1 MRPSA
6 IWLPA
11 LAGMMWGSACG
22 ERVRGPGFVISG
34 AEEGS
39 RMRGTPCGDVNGDG
53 LEDILVN
60 LEQSR
65 PGLGAFLVFGKSDE
79 EPVDVAAIASGEP
92 GSEALGR
99 AIEPG
104 LPEASSFFMVPIGD
118 INGDG
123 LADLAALSQ
132 LDHDE
137 PGGISAIDVIYGGP
151 ALPSPMRPAEITAGD
166 GGFRVEAPPDT
177 GASARAVGDMDGD
190 GFDDLAIG
198 FSNYDIDVH
207 YFVYGDSEPLSPTV
221 EQLNAGSGGF
231 SFRSEWLRQAGDVN
245 GDGHDDFISLIFVS
259 YYHGGIA
266 HIVFGGPSFGP
277 QAFNS
282 ESAGATISFSQR
294 IVSAFDAGDVNADG
308 FDDVVFGGY
317 SGDIAYVVF
326 GGAEMVLFD
335 TGEGY
340 NGPAD
345 LGDRGYVIQ
354 IGDPFSNDEVFGRGE
369 IVPTGDANGD
379 GLDDLIIR
387 GKDGTYLALGK
398 KDTETLVLRDEG
410 LSLDDLPL
418 GKHLGV
424 VSGVGSIRGNG
435 SKDLVISDPDAK
447 VRGEEQSGRIFVLFD
462 PELAG

>member
-22 ERVRGPGFVISG
+22 EQFRGPGFVISG
-34 AEEGS
+34 AEEGG

-104 LPEASSFFMVPIGD
+104 LPEVSSFDVIAIGD

-123 LADLAALSQ
+123 FADLAALSKPSRAE
-132 LDHDE
+132 LLSSR
-137 PGGISAIDVIYGGP
+137 SASMIHVIYGGP
-151 ALPSPMRPAEITAGD
+151 ALPSPSRPAEITAGA
-166 GGFRVEAPPDT
+166 GGFGVEAPPRT
-177 GASARAVGDMDGD
+177 VVSANAVGDMNGD
-190 GFDDLAIG
+190 GFDDLVISH
-198 FSNYDIDVH
+198 SNYSVEVH
-207 YFVYGDSEPLSPTV
+207 YFLSGDSEPLSPTFD
-221 EQLNAGSGGF
+221 QLGDESGGF
-231 SFRSEWLRQAGDVN
+231 GFDSDWLHRAGDVN
-245 GDGHDDFISLIFVS
+245 GDGFDDFISFSSGYS
-259 YYHGGIA
+259 YYGGGQA
-266 HIVFGGPSFGP
+266 DIVVGGPSFGP
-277 QAFNS
+277 PLPTDS
-282 ESAGATISFSQR
+282 GVSFYYQSV
-294 IVSAFDAGDVNADG
+294 ISAFDAGDVNGDG
-308 FDDVVFGGY
+308 FDDLVFGVSTG
-317 SGDIAYVVF
+317 GVAYVVF
-326 GGAEMVLFD
+326 GGAEKGLFEVAAD
-335 TGEGY
+335 
-340 NGPAD
+340 AD
-345 LGDRGYVIQ
+345 LGERGYAID
-354 IGDPFSNDEVFGRGE
+354 IGDPILDGSQDELGRE
-369 IVPTGDANGD
+369 QIVPAGDANGD
-379 GLDDLIIR
+379 GLADLIIN

-435 SKDLVISDPDAK
+435 SRDLVISDPDAK

-462 PELAG
+462 PDLAG